1 MGNKLRA
8 AKTSLVVAFLAA
20 GGAAGATSAK
30 STSPG
35 ANTVGGRSIGW
46 NDPLIRFLKL
56 DGLSSYLKVR
66 SSAALALSFKAQLES
81 DAADL
86 YQKYPSQVAGVLALY
101 QKAGTLDQMLKGL
114 EAVFKDNN
122 PALLTAYLK
131 SSAGLENF
139 VKFDSF
145 LGALAAVDPGPHGAF
160 AFWLK
165 NTGSSSDALQE
176 LGGIAGSSGSTP

>member
-1 MGNKLRA
+1 MGKKLRA

-20 GGAAGATSAK
+20 GGAASATGAK
-30 STSPG
+30 SSSAGT
-35 ANTVGGRSIGW
+35 NTAGERSVGW
-46 NDPLIRFLKL
+46 NDPLVRFLKL
-56 DGLSSYLKVR
+56 DGLASYLKVR
-66 SSAALALSFKAQLES
+66 SSSALALSYKAQLES
-81 DAADL
+81 DAAEL

-122 PALLTAYLK
+122 AGPLTSYLK
-131 SSAGLENF
+131 SSAGLESF
-139 VKFDSF
+139 IKFDEF

-165 NTGSSSDALQE
+165 NTGASSNALQE
-176 LGGIAGSSGSTP
+176 LGGLAGSSSTP